1 MLSAKTFLQ
10 NDNLHRLGLLLHP
23 NLHSAQKHYSIL
35 MEFIKFPVQSI
46 ANTMKLTEEEL
57 YADCIEVEDGQYYLI
72 DENHSGF
79 LFLTDECCE
88 RYNISCGDGPDC
100 EAEPIDWEIWC
111 EPDELAEYRD
121 KGYKWNFDILQCAGV
136 YDAEGN
142 QIREGYEDEDVCKM
156 NGILQ
161 EMLEHPGC
169 IVMGWCD
176 G

>member
-1 MLSAKTFLQ
+1 
-10 NDNLHRLGLLLHP
+10 
-23 NLHSAQKHYSIL
+23 
-35 MEFIKFPVQSI
+35 
-46 ANTMKLTEEEL
+46 MKLTEEEL
-57 YADCIEVEDGQYYLI
+57 IADCIEVEEGQFYLI

-88 RYNISCGDGPDC
+88 RYEIECGDNGD
-100 EAEPIDWEIWC
+100 AEPIDWDIWC

-121 KGYKWNFDILQCAGV
+121 KGYKWNFYVMQCAGV
-136 YDAEGN
+136 YDAQGN
-142 QIREGYEDEDVCKM
+142 FIREGYEDEDVCKP